1 MSVFYANKENFSEV
15 TSSQKTVLIDFY
27 ADWCGPCRLVAP
39 VIDALAAENPQYLVV
54 KINVD
59 NEPELAHKFG
69 IVSIP
74 TLIVM
79 ENGQP
84 VQTAVGYRP
93 KADIL
98 KLLK

>member
-1 MSVFYANKENFSEV
+1 MIAPILEEIAAEDDHITIGK
-15 TSSQKTVLIDFY
+15 IDV
-27 ADWCGPCRLVAP
+27 DQEM
-39 VIDALAAENPQYLVV
+39 ALAT
-54 KINVD
+54 
-59 NEPELAHKFG
+59 KFG

-79 ENGQP
+79 DKGEA
-84 VQTAVGYRP
+84 VATAVGYRP